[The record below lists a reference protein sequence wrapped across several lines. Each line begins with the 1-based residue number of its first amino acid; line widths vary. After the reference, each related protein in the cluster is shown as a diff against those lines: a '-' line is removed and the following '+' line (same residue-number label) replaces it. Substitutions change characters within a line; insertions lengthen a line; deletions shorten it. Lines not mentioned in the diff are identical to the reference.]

1 MSSRGWE
8 MGWDS
13 DISSREDIKT
23 QMNEKLYKGVVLNEN
38 WNVEANKISKGD
50 HVVYLIKGNN
60 FIDKK
65 NAAFL
70 IYFDFS

>member
-1 MSSRGWE
+1 

-13 DISSREDIKT
+13 DFSSREDIKT
-23 QMNEKLYKGVVLNEN
+23 HMNEKLYKGVVLNEN
-38 WNVEANKISKGD
+38 WNVEANKILRD

-70 IYFDFS
+70 IYLDFS

>member
-1 MSSRGWE
+1 

-13 DISSREDIKT
+13 DFSSREDIKT
-23 QMNEKLYKGVVLNEN
+23 HMNEKLYKGMVLNEN
-38 WNVEANKISKGD
+38 WNVEANKILRGD

-70 IYFDFS
+70 IYLDFS